1 MSNEVGRPKKF
12 KTVEELQEL
21 INTYFDSCFEIDA
34 KTGVTYQSRP
44 FTVSGLAY
52 ALGTSRQ
59 TLMRYE
65 KEFTEYS
72 DTISIAKARIE
83 QYAEEQLFKLRN
95 PNGAIFA
102 LKNNWR
108 GWEDSTTNKLIGDK
122 DQDAIQLE
130 HQVQFYIP
138 DNKRDSQD

>member
-21 INTYFDSCFEIDA
+21 IDTYFDSCFEVDT

-72 DTISIAKARIE
+72 DTILLAKARIE

-122 DQDAIQLE
+122 DQDAIQVE

>member
-72 DTISIAKARIE
+72 DTILLAKARIE

>member
-21 INTYFDSCFEIDA
+21 IDNYFDSCFEIDA
-34 KTGVTYQSRP
+34 KTGVTYQSRQ

-72 DTISIAKARIE
+72 DTILLAKARIE

-122 DQDAIQLE
+122 EQDAIQLE

>member
-12 KTVEELQEL
+12 KTVEELKEL
-21 INTYFDSCFEIDA
+21 IDNYFDSCFEIEA

-72 DTISIAKARIE
+72 DTILLAKARIE

-95 PNGAIFA
+95 PNGAMFA

-122 DQDAIQLE
+122 EQDAIQIE
-130 HQVQFYIP
+130 QQIQFYIP

>member
-21 INTYFDSCFEIDA
+21 INTYFDSCFEVDA
-34 KTGVTYQSRP
+34 KTGVIYQSRP
-44 FTVSGLAY
+44 LTVSGLAF

-72 DTISIAKARIE
+72 DTILLAKARIE

-122 DQDAIQLE
+122 DQDAIQVE

>member
-72 DTISIAKARIE
+72 DTILLAKARIE

-108 GWEDSTTNKLIGDK
+108 GWEDSTTSKLIGDK
-122 DQDAIQLE
+122 EQDAIQLE

>member
-1 MSNEVGRPKKF
+1 MGRPKKF

-72 DTISIAKARIE
+72 DTILLAKARIE

-108 GWEDSTTNKLIGDK
+108 GWEDSTTSKLIGDK
-122 DQDAIQLE
+122 EQDAIQLE